1 MEKAPINWVNM
12 LLFSITPA
20 LAVTM
25 VPLYGYFY
33 GFEMYDWIV
42 FIALIAFCGIS
53 ITAGYHR
60 LWSHKAYRAHPLL
73 RIIFAL
79 GGACALQNDVLNWA
93 SQHRR
98 HHQHVDDNQRDPYSA
113 GRGFWFSHI
122 GWILRNYESGAMDFS
137 NAKDLQRDPV
147 VMWQHRNY
155 LTLVLTS
162 NIALPAF
169 LGYLGGDIIAG
180 LLLGGLLRL
189 VLSQHVTYLINS
201 AAHVWGRQPYSDASS
216 ARDNGF
222 LALVTYGEGY
232 HNYHHTF
239 QWDYRNG
246 IKWWQ
251 FDPTKWII
259 KSLSFLGLTTELK
272 RCSFAQIEKARLAM
286 QYRCAAEKCELLD
299 IPESWQL
306 KLENEY
312 EQLQHTLQLWTERR
326 QVWYEAKGKQL
337 QDRLDDLGQ
346 LELLQIKDHYKEVQ
360 FQFKAQRRRWKKL
373 IRNLA
378 TSMAEPA

>member
-42 FIALIAFCGIS
+42 FIALMAFCGIS

-337 QDRLDDLGQ
+337 QDRLDNLGQ

>member
-42 FIALIAFCGIS
+42 FIALMAFCGIS

-346 LELLQIKDHYKEVQ
+346 LELLQIKDHYIEVQ
-360 FQFKAQRRRWKKL
+360 FQFKAHRRRWKKL

>member
-1 MEKAPINWVNM
+1 M

-42 FIALIAFCGIS
+42 FIALMAFCGIS

-326 QVWYEAKGKQL
+326 QVWY
-337 QDRLDDLGQ
+337 
-346 LELLQIKDHYKEVQ
+346 
-360 FQFKAQRRRWKKL
+360 
-373 IRNLA
+373 
-378 TSMAEPA
+378 

>member
-42 FIALIAFCGIS
+42 FIALMAFCGIS

-122 GWILRNYESGAMDFS
+122 GWILRNYERGAMDFS